1 MEVLADA
8 TSTTTQRNEAENGQ
22 ADALAKYILRN
33 PNHLMFSVT
42 PEISWKLQ
50 LYFIGLKREDH
61 VPAIA
66 ESLRK
71 VSFWFTFRP
80 NNEIAVMEDEIN
92 TQEELTKKRTGLSK
106 NHKCK

>member
-1 MEVLADA
+1 MNFFYLP
-8 TSTTTQRNEAENGQ
+8 RAENGQ

-71 VSFWFTFRP
+71 
-80 NNEIAVMEDEIN
+80 EIAVMEDEIN

>member
-1 MEVLADA
+1 
-8 TSTTTQRNEAENGQ
+8 
-22 ADALAKYILRN
+22 
-33 PNHLMFSVT
+33 MFSVT

-71 VSFWFTFRP
+71 
-80 NNEIAVMEDEIN
+80 EIAVMEDEIN